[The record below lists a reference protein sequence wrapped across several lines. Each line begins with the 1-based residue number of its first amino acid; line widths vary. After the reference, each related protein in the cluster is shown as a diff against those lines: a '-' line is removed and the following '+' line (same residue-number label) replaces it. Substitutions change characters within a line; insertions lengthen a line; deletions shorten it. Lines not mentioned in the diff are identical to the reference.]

1 VTAQAVQG
9 RLNLRPILPIGLKIR
24 SSPYFSVAIFK
35 RPKKS
40 FMKKHVIGVFLFAI
54 HLTAFAQFTV
64 SPDQHYILKD
74 NKPFFWMGDTAWEL
88 FHRLNKED
96 ADFYLKHRSEQGF
109 TVIQAVALAEFDGLN
124 KPNTDGERPL
134 INNDPTTPN
143 EKYFKHVDYII
154 DKAAAYNLTI
164 ALLPTWGDKVN
175 KSSWGVGPE
184 IFNVNNS
191 AVYAGW
197 LAKRYQDKKNIIWI
211 LGGDRNPRGDA
222 DVAIWRAMGLAIKK
236 ATNNKALITYH
247 CQPNE
252 LGSAQ
257 WFRNDTWFDFNMFQN
272 GHCRDNNNYQKILNA
287 YNALP
292 LKPVIDGE
300 PLYEDHPICFNAAD
314 LGTSSAYDV
323 RHYAYLDLFSGA
335 FGHTYGCHD
344 IWQMYSPANEPV
356 NGPHFIWTKA
366 IDLPGAKQ
374 MLFVRRLM
382 ESHPMLDRVP
392 DQSLIIENDL
402 PPMARIQATR
412 GKDYAFI
419 YSSEGKPFTVVMGK
433 ISGDKLKAIWFDP
446 KTGKTTPA
454 GEADNTG
461 TKKYYPPNSG
471 YGNDWVLI
479 IDDASKNYK
488 L

>member
-1 VTAQAVQG
+1 M
-9 RLNLRPILPIGLKIR
+9 
-24 SSPYFSVAIFK
+24 
-35 RPKKS
+35 KKS
-40 FMKKHVIGVFLFAI
+40 ILI
-54 HLTAFAQFTV
+54 ISLLTIQTVAFAQFTV
-64 SPDQHYILKD
+64 SPDKHYILKE

-88 FHRLNKED
+88 FHRLNRED

-124 KPNTDGERPL
+124 KPNTYGERPL

-143 EKYFKHVDYII
+143 ENYFKHVDYII

-175 KSSWGVGPE
+175 KSSWGIGPE
-184 IFNVNNS
+184 IFNVNN
-191 AVYAGW
+191 AAIYAEW
-197 LAKRYQDKKNIIWI
+197 LAKRYQDKKNIIWV
-211 LGGDRNPRGDA
+211 LGGDRDPRGDA
-222 DVAIWRAMGLAIKK
+222 DIAIWRAMGLAIKK
-236 ATNNKALITYH
+236 ITNNKALITYH

-252 LGSAQ
+252 FGSAQ
-257 WFRNDTWFDFNMFQN
+257 WFRNETWFDFNMFQN
-272 GHCRDNNNYQKILNA
+272 GHCRDNNNYQKVFNA
-287 YNALP
+287 YNTLP
-292 LKPVIDGE
+292 FKPVIDGE
-300 PLYEDHPICFNAAD
+300 PLYEDHPICFNATD

-323 RHYAYLDLFSGA
+323 RHYAYTDLFAGA

-356 NGPHFIWTKA
+356 NGPHFYWNKA

-374 MLFVRRLM
+374 MLFVKRLM
-382 ESHPMLDRVP
+382 ESRPMLDRVP

-419 YSSEGKPFTVVMGK
+419 YSSEGKPFTLVMGK
-433 ISGDKLKAIWFDP
+433 ITGEKVKATWFDP
-446 KTGKTTPA
+446 RTGKTTPA

-461 TKKYYPPNSG
+461 TKKYTPPKPG
-471 YGNDWVLI
+471 YGNDWVLV

>member
-1 VTAQAVQG
+1 MRKSVLIICLLIIQTA
-9 RLNLRPILPIGLKIR
+9 
-24 SSPYFSVAIFK
+24 
-35 RPKKS
+35 
-40 FMKKHVIGVFLFAI
+40 
-54 HLTAFAQFTV
+54 TFAQFTV
-64 SPDQHYILKD
+64 SPDKHYILKD

-88 FHRLNKED
+88 FHRLNRED
-96 ADFYLKHRSEQGF
+96 ADFYLKHRGEQGF

-124 KPNTDGERPL
+124 KPNTYGEKPL
-134 INNDPTTPN
+134 INNDPATPN
-143 EKYFKHVDYII
+143 ENYFKHVDYII

-164 ALLPTWGDKVN
+164 ALLPTWGDKIN
-175 KSSWGVGPE
+175 KSSWGIGPE
-184 IFNVNNS
+184 IFNANNA
-191 AVYAGW
+191 AVYAEW
-197 LAKRYQDKKNIIWI
+197 LAKRYKDKKNIIWV
-211 LGGDRNPRGDA
+211 LGGDRDPRGDA
-222 DVAIWRAMGLAIKK
+222 DIAIWRAMGLAIKK
-236 ATNNKALITYH
+236 VTNNKALITYH

-252 LGSAQ
+252 FGSAQ
-257 WFRNDTWFDFNMFQN
+257 WFRNETWFDFNMFQN
-272 GHCRDNNNYQKILNA
+272 GHCRDNNNYQKIFNA
-287 YNALP
+287 YSALP

-323 RHYAYLDLFSGA
+323 RHYAYTDLFAGA

-356 NGPHFIWTKA
+356 NGPHFYWNKA

-374 MLFVRRLM
+374 MLFVKRLM

-392 DQSLIIENDL
+392 DQSLIIESDL
-402 PPMARIQATR
+402 PPTARIQATR

-433 ISGDKLKAIWFDP
+433 ITGEKVKATWFDP
-446 KTGKTTPA
+446 RTGKTTPA

-461 TKKYYPPNSG
+461 TKKYTPPKSG
-471 YGNDWVLI
+471 YGNDWVLV